1 MELSII
7 NETKKIIEEFNNEIN
22 KNNEKYYQDILDF
35 LNLLFNQN
43 CNQILKISISKISL
57 SDDIFEF
64 YNKIIEKYK
73 MKIRKF
79 DNNKFNSNEIYSF
92 HEIIE
97 IALIMSNNLLEKINY
112 KIIKINS
119 DKTKYKI
126 IINN

>member
-112 KIIKINS
+112 KKIGRAHV
-119 DKTKYKI
+119 
-126 IINN
+126 

>member
-22 KNNEKYYQDILDF
+22 KNNEKYYQDVLDF

-64 YNKIIEKYK
+64 YNKIIDKYN
-73 MKIRKF
+73 MNIRKF
-79 DNNKFNSNEIYSF
+79 DNDKFNSNEIYSF

-112 KIIKINS
+112 KIIKINTE
-119 DKTKYKI
+119 KTKYKI

>member
-22 KNNEKYYQDILDF
+22 KNNEKYYKDILDF

>member
-22 KNNEKYYQDILDF
+22 KNNEKYYQDVLDF

-73 MKIRKF
+73 INIRKF
-79 DNNKFNSNEIYSF
+79 DNDKFNSNEIYTF

-97 IALIMSNNLLEKINY
+97 IALIMSNNLLDKINY
-112 KIIKINS
+112 KIIKINN

-126 IINN
+126 IITN